1 MPPPPPDRSNNPR
14 SIGTIARPAGTGY
27 SFREGISF
35 MNNQSLSNLR
45 TLLQALA
52 DQLDDADDDRTAMSQ
67 TAHGRMV
74 ASYLVAQS
82 ASPEEQG
89 RAAEAITQVMAVR
102 LETVRGAIG
111 VVDAL
116 AAELAKGEAIDYRQ
130 IPGIE
135 ELL

>member
-1 MPPPPPDRSNNPR
+1 MNNP
-14 SIGTIARPAGTGY
+14 
-27 SFREGISF
+27 
-35 MNNQSLSNLR
+35 SLSNLR

-82 ASPEEQG
+82 ASPAEQG
-89 RAAEAITQVMAVR
+89 KAAEAITQVMAVR

-116 AAELAKGEAIDYRQ
+116 MGELAQGEAIDYKK

>member
-1 MPPPPPDRSNNPR
+1 MNNP
-14 SIGTIARPAGTGY
+14 
-27 SFREGISF
+27 
-35 MNNQSLSNLR
+35 SLSNLR

-52 DQLDDADDDRTAMSQ
+52 DQLDDADDDRTSMSQ
-67 TAHGRMV
+67 AAHGKMV
-74 ASYLVAQS
+74 PSYLVAQS
-82 ASPEEQG
+82 ASPGEQG
-89 RAAEAITQVMAVR
+89 KAAEAITQVMAVR

-116 AAELAKGEAIDYRQ
+116 AGELAKGEAIDYKQ

>member
-1 MPPPPPDRSNNPR
+1 MSKE
-14 SIGTIARPAGTGY
+14 SG
-27 SFREGISF
+27 SK
-35 MNNQSLSNLR
+35 SLSDLR

-67 TAHGRMV
+67 NACGRMV
-74 ASYLVAQS
+74 PGYLVAQS
-82 ASPEEQG
+82 TSPAEQG
-89 RAAEAITQVMAVR
+89 KAAQAITQVMAVR

-111 VVDAL
+111 LVDAL
-116 AAELAKGEAIDYRQ
+116 AGELAKGEAIDYKQ